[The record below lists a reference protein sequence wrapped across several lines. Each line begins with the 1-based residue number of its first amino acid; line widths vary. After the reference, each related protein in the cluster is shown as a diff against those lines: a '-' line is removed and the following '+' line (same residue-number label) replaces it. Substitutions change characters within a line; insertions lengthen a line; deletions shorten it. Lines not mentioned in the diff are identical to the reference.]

1 MFINGASYQ
10 SIGAPRIV
18 RSWLIPIAAVPG
30 HETLNEV
37 VTDCTI
43 ILPEW
48 FREMWLQD
56 DPDESDDGNPSSSPD
71 NINLKLRSL
80 CPKSVVSGCSEVYI
94 FRAPLAAAADTGKAG
109 NAAKPRNRTSATSF
123 LGASGFSIG
132 AKTNAANDA
141 TATTAS
147 GNRGGGGRGSEFKGV

>member
-30 HETLNEV
+30 QETLNEV
-37 VTDCTI
+37 VTECTI
-43 ILPEW
+43 VLPEW

-56 DPDESDDGNPSSSPD
+56 DPDESDDGNNYSSSSPD

-80 CPKSVVSGCSEVYI
+80 CPKSVVSGSSEVYL
-94 FRAPLAAAADTGKAG
+94 FRAPLAAAAADTGKAG
-109 NAAKPRNRTSATSF
+109 NAAKARR
-123 LGASGFSIG
+123 GCRSII
-132 AKTNAANDA
+132 
-141 TATTAS
+141 
-147 GNRGGGGRGSEFKGV
+147 FKIST